1 LAYREIPMYL
11 CCMDQVEI
19 FKALSN
25 KTRLQILNWLKEPEL
40 NFPEQIVYG
49 FDNGICVGQI
59 QLKTGLTQSTVS
71 EYLSVL
77 QRAGLVTSTR
87 KGQWTYYRRN
97 EEAFAALSQL
107 IQSEI

>member
-1 LAYREIPMYL
+1 MYL
-11 CCMDQVEI
+11 CVMDQVEI

-40 NFPEQIVYG
+40 NFPNQKHHGG
-49 FDNGICVGQI
+49 FDHGVCVGQI
-59 QLKTGLTQSTVS
+59 QIKTGLTQSTIS

-77 QRAGLVTSTR
+77 QRAGLVKSTR
-87 KGQWTYYRRN
+87 IGQWTYYQRN
-97 EEAFAALSQL
+97 EEAFKALSQI